1 MEWTLKEFEL
11 YVLLY
16 AAHSNHIEDI
26 KEQDYLL
33 TLYDEAT
40 FNKMHTEVVFDN
52 DIESLTKIQDY
63 LHFHN
68 YTRADRNALLQ
79 QLKKVFFA
87 DGTVDLLEKN
97 AFSVLKKILD

>member
-40 FNKMHTEVVFDN
+40 FNKMHF
-52 DIESLTKIQDY
+52 
-63 LHFHN
+63 
-68 YTRADRNALLQ
+68 
-79 QLKKVFFA
+79 
-87 DGTVDLLEKN
+87 G
-97 AFSVLKKILD
+97 